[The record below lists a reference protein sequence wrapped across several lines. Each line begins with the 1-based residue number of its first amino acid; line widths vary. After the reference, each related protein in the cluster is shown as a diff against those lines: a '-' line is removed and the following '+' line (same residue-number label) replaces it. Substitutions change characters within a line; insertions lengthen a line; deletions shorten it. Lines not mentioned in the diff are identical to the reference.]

1 MAFFTALLMLLLL
14 LVTLPVVFFCIEVA
28 VGVFAREGNSG
39 QAEVIKDIEVLEGI
53 ASVII
58 IPAHNEASVIN
69 ETLDKLLA
77 ETETHQDRVL
87 VVADN
92 CSDDTAQLARRAGV
106 EVIEREDADY
116 RGKGYAL
123 SFAMNYLQHSAQAPK
138 VVIIFD
144 ADCHLVPGSL
154 RALKECCY
162 RSGKPVQS
170 AYRLLAPEGAGIGNR
185 ISEFAIR
192 VKNLVRNRGLSR
204 MGFPAVLTGTGM
216 AFPFHALSRVELASG
231 ELAED
236 MKLGIDL
243 TLAGYPTQ
251 YFGQAEV
258 LSVLPQAD
266 AAIATQRERWEH
278 GHLTVMKTYLPRL
291 LKSMLATRNWQ
302 LAGVFF
308 DLLIPPLSLLV
319 MITGSLMVLALVVSL
334 LAGTGLLALYAV
346 VLLLLVAAFTAIAWW
361 YHGRDLLSGS
371 DFLKLPLYVLKKLA
385 LYKKFFVNP
394 QKAWVRTSRDITDKD
409 Q

>member
-1 MAFFTALLMLLLL
+1 MVFFTALLMLLLF
-14 LVTLPVVFFCIEVA
+14 LVSIPVVFFCIEVA
-28 VGVFAREGNSG
+28 VGVFAKDRNSD
-39 QAEVIKDIEVLEGI
+39 QMKVSADIS
-53 ASVII
+53 SVII
-58 IPAHNEASVIN
+58 IPAHNEAGVIGA
-69 ETLDKLLA
+69 TLKLLLA
-77 ETETHQDRVL
+77 ETEQHLDRVL

-92 CSDDTAQLARRAGV
+92 CSDDTAQLVRSAGV
-106 EVIEREDADY
+106 EVIEREDADC

-123 SFAMNYLQHSAQAPK
+123 SFAMNYLQVPDQAPN
-138 VVIIFD
+138 VIIIFD
-144 ADCHLVPGSL
+144 ADCHFSAGSL
-154 RALKECCY
+154 RALKEGCH

-192 VKNLVRNRGLSR
+192 VKNLVRNRGLSK

-216 AFPFHALSRVELASG
+216 AFPFQALARVDLASG

-243 TLAGYPTQ
+243 TLAGYPAQ
-251 YFGQAEV
+251 YLGKAEV

-291 LKSMLATRNWQ
+291 LKSLFATRNWQ
-302 LAGVFF
+302 LTGVFF

-319 MITGSLMVLALVVSL
+319 MITSSLMILALVVSL
-334 LAGTGLLALYAV
+334 LTGSGLLALYAV
-346 VLLLLVAAFTAIAWW
+346 VLLVLVAVFTAIAWW
-361 YHGRDLLSGS
+361 HHGRDLLTVS
-371 DFLKLPLYVLKKLA
+371 DFLKLPFYVLKKLG
-385 LYKKFFVNP
+385 LYKKFFVDP

>member
-1 MAFFTALLMLLLL
+1 MVLFTALLFLLLV

-28 VGVFAREGNSG
+28 VGVFAREKSVS
-39 QAEVIKDIEVLEGI
+39 QAETKDDIS
-53 ASVII
+53 SVII
-58 IPAHNEASVIN
+58 IPAHNEARVIS
-69 ETLDKLLA
+69 ETLNTLL
-77 ETETHQDRVL
+77 TEADTPVDRIL

-92 CSDDTAQLARRAGV
+92 CSDDTAQLARTAGV
-106 EVIEREDADY
+106 DVIEREDADY

-123 SFAMNYLQHSAQAPK
+123 SFAMNYLQLSGSAPM

-144 ADCHLVPGSL
+144 ADCHFSPGSL
-154 RALKECCY
+154 RALKSC
-162 RSGKPVQS
+162 SHLTGKPVQS

-192 VKNLVRNRGLSR
+192 VKNLIRNRGLSH

-216 AFPFHALSRVELASG
+216 AFPFQALSQVDLASG

-243 TLAGYPTQ
+243 TLAGHPTQ

-278 GHLTVMKTYLPRL
+278 GHLSVMKIYVPILFNL
-291 LKSMLATRNWQ
+291 LIKKKTWPLV
-302 LAGVFF
+302 GVFF

-319 MITGSLMVLALVVSL
+319 IITGSLMTVALMVAL
-334 LAGTGLLALYAV
+334 LAGNGLLALHAMA
-346 VLLLLVAAFTAIAWW
+346 LLILVTVFTAMAWW

-371 DFLKLPLYVLKKLA
+371 DFLKLPLYPFTKMG

-394 QKAWVRTSRDITDKD
+394 QKSWVRTSRDITDKD
-409 Q
+409 K